1 MVRRFLKTQSKLSA
15 NMTARDAANM
25 TAGDAAN
32 MTTGHSSFQVSAFL
46 CTTACLEANFAKT
59 LLLNKAFFFA
69 NN

>member
-32 MTTGHSSFQVSAFL
+32 MTTGHSSF
-46 CTTACLEANFAKT
+46 
-59 LLLNKAFFFA
+59 
-69 NN
+69 